1 MGIGVDYSRTA
12 KASILGAVP
21 ISRKVVERV
30 SLPPPSARF
39 GRVAGLPERLTLVE
53 TMSFFANDDD
63 NLATLDEALAFIDSC
78 NAGDEALSLEDVTT
92 DDSDIGAFPFDNFVQ
107 LFGAPDLVTGEAT
120 LHLPVSELQHGRKE
134 SKPQPMKKPRVR
146 SAASSST
153 ALQRRK
159 KAEIVSLREQ
169 AVELEGLLSQLQH
182 ANKRGLS
189 MEAADTQLEEETP
202 AADSVLALTESTAT
216 PQSHKCRRTQ
226 WRELAAREYR
236 ERQQAEKT
244 NRRLKAILANQLKTS
259 ESLRGVLHK
268 RSLLRGMDY
277 LMKYQAPRFRD
288 SLSIVDNSVPL
299 AQLQD
304 QVKRLYLDVDSVY
317 EPQHP
322 PCISTSVQAK
332 YDERRQAK
340 TIEFVSTTPLDC
352 SMEDAGQMIWNSQ
365 RVDHSQGTNPN
376 ILERSF
382 VMSLQ
387 SHTGAM
393 HFNKLHFLQKFDE
406 ADRIVIIY
414 ASLMLLPSQGLQF
427 RSHGYIVITSSQ
439 SDPTNACVI
448 TSIQELSRGS
458 QDSEH
463 ASASERSGS
472 LDLALGA
479 LTKMFRTF
487 LQSIQNRMV
496 EEAALLSSRRR

>member
-1 MGIGVDYSRTA
+1 
-12 KASILGAVP
+12 
-21 ISRKVVERV
+21 
-30 SLPPPSARF
+30 
-39 GRVAGLPERLTLVE
+39 
-53 TMSFFANDDD
+53 MSFFVNDDD

-78 NAGDEALSLEDVTT
+78 NAGDDTLSLEDGTT

-107 LFGAPDLVTGEAT
+107 LFGAPDLVTEGAT
-120 LHLPVSELQHGRKE
+120 LCLPASELQYGRKE

-153 ALQRRK
+153 VLQRRK

-169 AVELEGLLSQLQH
+169 AVELEGLLSQLQR
-182 ANKRGLS
+182 ASKRGLS
-189 MEAADTQLEEETP
+189 LDAADTKLEEETP
-202 AADSVLALTESTAT
+202 AAGSVFALTESTAT
-216 PQSHKCRRTQ
+216 PQKYKCRRTQ

-277 LMKYQAPRFRD
+277 VLKNQAPRCRD

-317 EPQHP
+317 QPQHL

-340 TIEFVSTTPLDC
+340 TIEFASTTPLDC
-352 SMEDAGQMIWNSQ
+352 SMEDAGHMIWNSQ
-365 RVDHSQGTNPN
+365 RSQGTNPN

-382 VMSLQ
+382 AMSLQ
-387 SHTGAM
+387 SHAGTM
-393 HFNKLHFLQKFDE
+393 NFNKLHFLQKFDA

-427 RSHGYIVITSSQ
+427 RSHGYIVIARSQ
-439 SDPTNACVI
+439 SDPTNASVV
-448 TSIQELSRGS
+448 TAIQQLSRGS

-463 ASASERSGS
+463 ASANERSHS

-487 LQSIQNRMV
+487 LQSSQNQMV